1 MRADRT
7 RTQGP
12 GGDPGTRKPAGADSS
27 DTRGNQRTTIPRITF
42 PPHPHPLPPRRGKG
56 GSGTSETRLYRLEP
70 RWLLEG
76 LWRRPERQS
85 RNLRA
90 LVRTEREILRRA
102 TRHTGRIV
110 RARHQLIQ
118 PPLIVEENDRLAV
131 LTLSLTWSLAVRPRE
146 WDDLGLHRE
155 VLRGYGGDR
164 GGLRSVALYR
174 LMQGGA
180 RVPSG

>member
-1 MRADRT
+1 
-7 RTQGP
+7 
-12 GGDPGTRKPAGADSS
+12 
-27 DTRGNQRTTIPRITF
+27 
-42 PPHPHPLPPRRGKG
+42 
-56 GSGTSETRLYRLEP
+56 
-70 RWLLEG
+70 G
-76 LWRRPERQS
+76 LRRRPEGQS

-131 LTLSLTWSLAVRPRE
+131 LTLSLALTWSLAVRPRE

-164 GGLRSVALYR
+164 GGGLLHR

-180 RVPSG
+180 RVQ